1 MSRVKSYQQFINEK
15 YEENPDFRIKSFF
28 EELEKQ
34 IRQWFTDG
42 QLGAS
47 GAELGKMERS
57 LANAIDKNLIFEFND
72 DEYFYQVYVIVSLKE
87 VGEEILDECYVK
99 VKRYELE
106 SMTLLRT
113 LAEDV
118 QVSDLNE
125 DKLVELI
132 AKLDEEGGETEVAQ
146 GEVVS
151 DEDTDLE
158 DQSLV

>member
-1 MSRVKSYQQFINEK
+1 MSRVKSFTQFITEK

-34 IRQWFTDG
+34 IRNWFTEG
-42 QLGAS
+42 QLSATGS
-47 GAELGKMERS
+47 ELGKIERS

-72 DEYFYQVYVIVSLKE
+72 EQYFYQVYVIVSLQE

-106 SMTLLRT
+106 SMTLLKT
-113 LAEDV
+113 LGEDV
-118 QVSDLNE
+118 KVSDLNE
-125 DKLVELI
+125 DKLIELI
-132 AKLDEEGGETEVAQ
+132 AKLDEEGGETKVEDN
-146 GEVVS
+146 EVVS
-151 DEDTDLE
+151 DEDNDLE

>member
-1 MSRVKSYQQFINEK
+1 
-15 YEENPDFRIKSFF
+15 
-28 EELEKQ
+28 
-34 IRQWFTDG
+34 
-42 QLGAS
+42 
-47 GAELGKMERS
+47 MERS

-72 DEYFYQVYVIVSLKE
+72 AEYFYQVYVIVSLKE

-113 LAEDV
+113 LGEDV

-151 DEDTDLE
+151 EEDTDLE